1 MTASSAASDLHAKS
15 IIIDGL
21 MISKWSR
28 DVFEHMHRGGLTAIN
43 CTCCVWDGFHSTMEN
58 IAQWKKWFEE
68 YSDILLQVH
77 TAADIRRAKQENKVG
92 IILGWQNTSGIEDRL
107 EFLPVFRDLG
117 VRVMQLTYNTQNW
130 VGTGCW
136 ESRDGGLSDFGR
148 AVVHRMNDLGI
159 LVDLSHVGA
168 KTSEDA
174 IRHSKK
180 PVAVTHGCPAALK
193 PHARNKTDAQLKL
206 LADHGGF
213 AGFATYTP
221 FMPNGPDTTL
231 DDCVDGIEHFIS
243 ILGEDHV
250 GIGTDFTQDQDLA
263 FFTYLGS
270 DKGDGR
276 RVTAGY
282 AAVPPQ
288 PKGLEKIE
296 KFPNLTAAMLNRG
309 WPEAK
314 VKKVMGENWL
324 RFLGEV
330 WGA

>member
-1 MTASSAASDLHAKS
+1 MSLHDDA

-21 MISKWSR
+21 MISRWSR
-28 DVFEHMHRGGLTAIN
+28 SVFEHMHRGGLTAIN
-43 CTCCVWDGFHSTMEN
+43 CTCSVWEGFHDTMRN
-58 IAQWKKWFEE
+58 VAQWKAWFEE
-68 YSDILLQVH
+68 NSDILLQVH
-77 TAADIRRAKQENKVG
+77 TTADIPRAKAEGKVG
-92 IILGWQNTSGIEDRL
+92 IILGWQNTTGIEDRL
-107 EFLPVFRDLG
+107 EFLPIFRDLG

-148 AVVHRMNDLGI
+148 EVVHRMNDLGI
-159 LVDLSHVGA
+159 LVDLSHVGP

-174 IRHSKK
+174 IRHSKR

-193 PHARNKTDAQLKL
+193 AHPRNKTDEQLRL

-221 FMPNGPDTTL
+221 FMPNGANSTL
-231 DDCVDGIEHFIS
+231 DDCLDGIAHFVS

-250 GIGTDFTQDQDLA
+250 GIGTDFTQDQDKA

-270 DKGDGR
+270 DKGTGR
-276 RVTAGY
+276 RVVSSAMG
-282 AAVPPQ
+282 AVPPQ

-296 KFPNLTAAMLNRG
+296 NFPNLTTAMLARG
-309 WPEAK
+309 WSETK
-314 VKKVMGENWL
+314 VRKIMGENWL
-324 RFLGEV
+324 RFLGDV

>member
-1 MTASSAASDLHAKS
+1 MRTKTLHEDS

-21 MISKWSR
+21 VISRWSR
-28 DVFEHMHRGGLTAIN
+28 AVFESMHRGGLTAIN
-43 CTCCVWDGFHSTMEN
+43 CTCSVWDNFGETMRN
-58 IAQWKKWFEE
+58 IAQWKLWFEE

-77 TAADIRRAKQENKVG
+77 TTADIRRAKAEGKVG
-92 IILGWQNTSGIEDRL
+92 IILGWQNTSGIEDRI
-107 EFLPVFRDLG
+107 EFLPIFRDLG

-136 ESRDGGLSDFGR
+136 ESRDGGLSDFGK

-159 LVDLSHVGA
+159 MIDLSHVGP

-193 PHARNKTDAQLKL
+193 PHARNKTDEQLKL

-231 DDCVDGIEHFIS
+231 DDCVDGIEHFIG

-250 GIGTDFTQDQDLA
+250 GIGTDFTQDQDVA
-263 FFTYLGS
+263 FFSYLGS
-270 DKGDGR
+270 DKGNGR
-276 RVTAGY
+276 RVTSGY
-282 AAVPPQ
+282 AKVPPQ
-288 PKGLEKIE
+288 PKGLEKLE
-296 KFPNLTAAMLNRG
+296 NFGNLTAALQARG
-309 WPEAK
+309 WSDAK
-314 VKKVMGENWL
+314 VRKIMGENWL
-324 RFLGEV
+324 RFMGEV